1 MQTMACTASL
11 QLECRAE
18 YDENA
23 GISECGAPKSL
34 GGCHHLSPITKLRHL
49 SLANWDSL
57 VLTIAPERA
66 ILQVALSIAGCTK
79 YCSIANRILRSLRV
93 AAYGKPLLAIPV
105 RTLPE

>member
-1 MQTMACTASL
+1 MLVYNAGMQTMACTASL
-11 QLECRAE
+11 QLECRTE

-23 GISECGAPKSL
+23 GILEYGAPKSF

-66 ILQVALSIAGCTK
+66 ILQVALSIAALQITFC
-79 YCSIANRILRSLRV
+79 
-93 AAYGKPLLAIPV
+93 AAFVLQHMASPYWLS
-105 RTLPE
+105 R